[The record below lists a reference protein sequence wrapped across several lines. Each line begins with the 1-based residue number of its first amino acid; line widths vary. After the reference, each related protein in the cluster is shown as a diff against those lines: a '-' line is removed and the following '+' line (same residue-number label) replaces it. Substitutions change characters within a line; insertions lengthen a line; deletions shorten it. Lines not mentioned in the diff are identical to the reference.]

1 MIRVAV
7 LDDHPLV
14 IEGLERTIGLAPDL
28 ELVATATGLAEGTR
42 LLESVAVDVVL
53 VDIRLGQESGLSL
66 IRDAQSR
73 ADKPAFLV
81 LSSFDTPQYV
91 DAALRLGA
99 SGFMLK
105 TSRPQELTAAIRTI
119 AAGGLAFEPGLIAHG
134 AAQPIRLSRRERQ
147 IVDAVLRGRSNDEI
161 GAELGISRKTVEGH
175 LSKLFQRFAVGTRVD
190 LAVRAER
197 ERWLDLPGAG

>member
-14 IEGLERTIGLAPDL
+14 IEGLERTIGLASDL

-42 LLESVAVDVVL
+42 ILESMAVDVVL

-66 IRDAQSR
+66 IRDARTR
-73 ADKPAFLV
+73 ADRPAFLV

-119 AAGGLAFEPGLIAHG
+119 AAGGLAFDPRLIARG
-134 AAQPIRLSRRERQ
+134 AAQPLRLSRRDRQ
-147 IVDAVLRGRSNDEI
+147 IVDGVLRGRSNDEI
-161 GAELGISRKTVEGH
+161 GAELRISRKTVEGH
-175 LSKLFQRFAVGTRVD
+175 LSKLFQRFGVGTRID

-197 ERWLDLPGAG
+197 ERWLDLPEAG